1 MRHLLLAFGG
11 SPSSVMAS
19 HWAASYASAR
29 DAAVTIA
36 HVLPPDRAHDG
47 ASAPELS
54 ELASPEL
61 IAVFEEA
68 GVAHDS
74 RLLMG
79 DAAAQ
84 ILAAADEMDADMII
98 MGRRIHTFA
107 HPRLLGPLT
116 RRLLDGTNRPVAIVP
131 APFEQPGREQ
141 VLPTAVV
148 GIDGSEESPVV
159 FDVAMKVAQPLGLDL
174 EALTVLG
181 RDHAPEAD
189 QTRWLPD
196 TAITRSTG
204 QEGPRSQIRV
214 SAPTLVGIPTDELLA
229 RSALAEALI
238 LGTHRHSPLGRLLDQ
253 STSHFCAARASC
265 PVVLVPLD

>member
-1 MRHLLLAFGG
+1 
-11 SPSSVMAS
+11 MAS
-19 HWAASYASAR
+19 HWAASYASTR

-36 HVLPPDRAHDG
+36 HVLPPDRADDG
-47 ASAPELS
+47 ASPPELS
-54 ELASPEL
+54 ELTSPEL
-61 IAVFEEA
+61 ITAFEEA

-107 HPRLLGPLT
+107 LPRLLGPLT
-116 RRLLDGTNRPVAIVP
+116 RRVLDGANRPVAIVP
-131 APFEQPGREQ
+131 APFEQTGRDQ

-148 GIDGSEESPVV
+148 GIDGSEEAPVV
-159 FDVAMKVAQPLGLDL
+159 FDVAMKVARPLGLDL
-174 EALTVLG
+174 EALTVLD
-181 RDHAPEAD
+181 RDHTPEAD
-189 QTRWLPD
+189 QTRWSPD
-196 TAITRSTG
+196 TSITRSTG
-204 QEGPRSQIRV
+204 QDKTRSQIRV
-214 SAPTLVGIPTDELLA
+214 SAQTQVGVPTDELLA

-238 LGTHRHSPLGRLLDQ
+238 MGTHRHSPLGRLLDQ
-253 STSHFCAARASC
+253 STSHFCAARAGC

>member
-1 MRHLLLAFGG
+1 
-11 SPSSVMAS
+11 MAS

-36 HVLPPDRAHDG
+36 HVLPPDRADDG
-47 ASAPELS
+47 ASTPELS

-61 IAVFEEA
+61 ITAFEEA
-68 GVAHDS
+68 GVAHNS

-98 MGRRIHTFA
+98 MGRRVHTFA

-116 RRLLDGTNRPVAIVP
+116 RRILDGTNRPVAIVP
-131 APFEQPGREQ
+131 APFEQTGRDK
-141 VLPTAVV
+141 VLSSAVV

-159 FDVAMKVAQPLGLDL
+159 FDVAMKVARPLGLDL
-174 EALTVLG
+174 EALTVLD
-181 RDHAPEAD
+181 RDHTPEAD
-189 QTRWLPD
+189 QTIWSPD
-196 TAITRSTG
+196 TSITGFSG
-204 QEGPRSQIRV
+204 QDKTRSQIRV
-214 SAPTLVGIPTDELLA
+214 SAQTQVGVPTDELLA

-238 LGTHRHSPLGRLLDQ
+238 MGTHRHSPLGRVLDQ
-253 STSHFCAARASC
+253 STSHFCAARAGC
-265 PVVLVPLD
+265 PVVLVPID